1 MCGRQN
7 RNSKAWRFLTRFQR
21 DESGS
26 MIFFGMI
33 VFLMILLVGG
43 IGVDFMHAEMRRTKL
58 QDTLDRAVL
67 AASSLDQDLPARDVI
82 TDYLSKANM
91 ADHLGDVT
99 VSEGLG
105 HKSVT
110 ATADTTIST
119 QFMNLAGVKT
129 LALNAASAA
138 EESVGGVEISLVLD
152 VSGSMNR
159 NSRLRNLKS
168 AAKEFVDTLTT
179 TTEDGKLSISIVPY
193 ATQVSLPPH
202 LMQHLNVSNEHD
214 FSHCVNFLDSD
225 YRRPGLDFQQ
235 TLERTMH
242 FSPWSDFDG
251 RSYDPKRLVSS
262 PVCEPASDTSRQI
275 QVLQKDATG
284 LKSFIDSMWAGGNT
298 SIDVGMKWG
307 TVLLD
312 PSLQPTIN
320 TLTESN
326 NISDDFTQRP
336 HAYNSG
342 ETLKVIVLMTD
353 GENTSQYYVEP
364 EFRTGESNIWWN
376 DQEEKY
382 SVYIGQDTG
391 DEDRDGNRDEPMFYW
406 PHLDDWRDHAYG
418 EGSYEETQVS
428 WECRSYRRNGSCRRY
443 RKIRKVVTV
452 NEPGEAEVLPYSE
465 LWAHTSIYNNMRK
478 HYRPWMDYWQ
488 ADNDW
493 YREIYDAVGH
503 SEKNTRTRN
512 ICNQAKAQGIVVY
525 SIGFEAPSNG
535 RAVLRDC
542 ASSDSHYFDV
552 RGLEIADAFSSI
564 ASSIRQLRL
573 TQ

>member
-512 ICNQAKAQGIVVY
+512 ICNQAKAKGIVVY